1 MNVLIVDDEALA
13 RARIHRLLNQIGDF
27 TAIHEAENGKEAV
40 ELVEKLSPD
49 LVLMDIQMPLM
60 DGIEAARHMSELET
74 PPAIIFCTAYDEYAI
89 EAFNVQA
96 VGYLLKPVR
105 TEDLKQSLNKLSKI
119 NKVQAKELTKDERR
133 THISTRTHSGLEL
146 IPVENIRLFRADQK
160 YVSVFHSYADE
171 KGEVLIDE
179 SLKVL
184 EEEFSGLFERVHR
197 NSLVAVRHIVRLHKN
212 EEGGHWLELDGLS
225 EPVPVSR
232 RHLAGV
238 RKLLKTL

>member
-13 RARIHRLLNQIGDF
+13 RARVHRLLSQIGEF
-27 TAIHEAENGKEAV
+27 NNVHEAGNGKEAV
-40 ELVEKLSPD
+40 EAVQKLSPD
-49 LVLMDIQMPLM
+49 LVLMDIQMPVM
-60 DGIEAARHMSELET
+60 DGIEAARHISELDT

-105 TEDLKQSLNKLSKI
+105 ADDLKSALNKLSKI
-119 NKVQAKELTKDERR
+119 NKVQANELSKDERR

-160 YVSVFHSYADE
+160 YVSVFHSYGDE

-179 SLKVL
+179 SLKTL
-184 EEEFSGLFERVHR
+184 EDEFSGLFERVHR
-197 NSLVAVRHIVRLHKN
+197 NSLVATCHIVKLHKHDD
-212 EEGGHWLELDGLS
+212 GSHWLELDGLADS
-225 EPVPVSR
+225 VPVSR
-232 RHLAGV
+232 RHLSGV